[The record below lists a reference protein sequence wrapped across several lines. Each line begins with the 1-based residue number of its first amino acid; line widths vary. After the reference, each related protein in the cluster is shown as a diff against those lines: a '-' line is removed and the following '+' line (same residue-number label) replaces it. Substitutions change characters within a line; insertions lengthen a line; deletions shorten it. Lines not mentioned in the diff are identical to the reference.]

1 MISYT
6 SLHNNNDETLNVS
19 AVSHN
24 KRKQHLSVNFDR
36 EIKKYGL
43 VGYYIY
49 CYFVIIFSY

>member
-6 SLHNNNDETLNVS
+6 SLHNNTDDTLNVS
-19 AVSHN
+19 AVN
-24 KRKQHLSVNFDR
+24 KKRKEHLSVNFDR